1 VLGDGYPKWQPHVGV
16 IQKRLEEE
24 LKKVAIEINE
34 EKTKV
39 VDFGNGESFGFLGFD
54 LRDLSGHFKTGQ

>member
-1 VLGDGYPKWQPHVGV
+1 MAAARWHDTEAV
-16 IQKRLEEE
+16 EEE

-39 VDFGNGESFGFLGFD
+39 VDFGSGESFGFFGV
-54 LRDLSGHFKTGQ
+54 RSQRGP

>member
-1 VLGDGYPKWQPHVGV
+1 M

-39 VDFGNGESFGFLGFD
+39 VDFGGGESFGFLGFD
-54 LRDLSGHFKTGQ
+54 LREGRSRRDVALDTRARVDRG